1 MKKLVV
7 VLCLLVLSLG
17 ARAKAD
23 VIQTIGEY
31 SGTGTFND
39 PGPYQPSTIV
49 GTFTILPGDSAITI
63 SGTFG
68 NSASNSSAG
77 VNLFLGNILV
87 AQCVE
92 FAACYTS
99 TTPFSDTLTAGQI
112 ASLGT
117 GTVNFTA
124 VETSQFVIRLGTTT
138 LDQVPSTVPE
148 PSTFAL
154 LGTGILGCVGAV
166 RRKLSV

>member
-7 VLCLLVLSLG
+7 VLCLLVLSFTT
-17 ARAKAD
+17 RAKAD

-31 SGTGTFND
+31 SGTAVFND
-39 PGPYQPSTIV
+39 PGPYQPSTVV
-49 GTFTILPGDSAITI
+49 GSFNILPGDSAITI

-68 NSASNSSAG
+68 NSTVGSSAG
-77 VNLFLGNILV
+77 VNLFLGSILV

-92 FAACYTS
+92 FTTCYNS
-99 TTPFSDTLTAGQI
+99 GAPFSDTLTAAQI

-117 GTVNFTA
+117 GPVNFTA
-124 VETSQFVIRLGTTT
+124 VETSQFVIRLGVTT